1 MTLNRLGLAVVA
13 VLTWTAPSAAQT
25 AAADRSPLA
34 QKPEVAAALTVLDSW
49 IAATVAQRE
58 QPGLSIG
65 VVYDQELIW
74 AKGYGYA
81 DLERRVPT
89 TPSTI
94 YRIASISKLFTAT
107 AIMQL
112 RDAGKLRLDDPVSER
127 LPWFSIKK
135 TYDGGPPITIRHL
148 ITHTS
153 GLPRE
158 LIGVNWSD
166 LTFPGREALRRVLP
180 GQETVFAPATE
191 WKYSNLAVS
200 LAGEVVA
207 QVSGESWPQY
217 VERHILQPLGMTA
230 TRAVPARD
238 TPRLAIGYGRRVPGR
253 ARDVE
258 PYVDIGAEA
267 PAGNLASNVE
277 DLAKFVSLQFRDG
290 PSGGAQV
297 LQGSTLHEMH
307 RVQWLRPDWR
317 SGWALG
323 FSIRRVDDQVRVGH
337 TGSLPGHRTQIEIA
351 PAQKLGVIVLTNAN
365 DGDLFRYNDQ
375 AFVLLN
381 PAVAKAVAPPDT
393 PKVADA
399 AWQQYVG
406 RYAWKFAEMQ
416 IQILNGELTL
426 IVPEADNPWDGRLIL
441 KPVRAH
447 TFRMVAPGFTYGPIG
462 ELLTFEMDGKGKVA
476 RVRTPNSYWLPI
488 ETGGGDRP

>member
-158 LIGVNWSD
+158 LSGVNWSD

-191 WKYSNLAVS
+191 WKYSNTS
-200 LAGEVVA
+200 
-207 QVSGESWPQY
+207 S
-217 VERHILQPLGMTA
+217 A
-230 TRAVPARD
+230 T
-238 TPRLAIGYGRRVPGR
+238 
-253 ARDVE
+253 
-258 PYVDIGAEA
+258 
-267 PAGNLASNVE
+267 S
-277 DLAKFVSLQFRDG
+277 S
-290 PSGGAQV
+290 S
-297 LQGSTLHEMH
+297 
-307 RVQWLRPDWR
+307 R
-317 SGWALG
+317 SA
-323 FSIRRVDDQVRVGH
+323 
-337 TGSLPGHRTQIEIA
+337 
-351 PAQKLGVIVLTNAN
+351 
-365 DGDLFRYNDQ
+365 
-375 AFVLLN
+375 
-381 PAVAKAVAPPDT
+381 
-393 PKVADA
+393 
-399 AWQQYVG
+399 
-406 RYAWKFAEMQ
+406 
-416 IQILNGELTL
+416 
-426 IVPEADNPWDGRLIL
+426 
-441 KPVRAH
+441 
-447 TFRMVAPGFTYGPIG
+447 
-462 ELLTFEMDGKGKVA
+462 
-476 RVRTPNSYWLPI
+476 
-488 ETGGGDRP
+488 

>member
-13 VLTWTAPSAAQT
+13 ILTWTGPSAAQT

-34 QKPEVAAALTVLDSW
+34 RKPEVAAALTVLDSW

-81 DLERRVPT
+81 DVERRVPA

-127 LPWFSIKK
+127 LPWFSIKQ
-135 TYDGGPPITIRHL
+135 TYDGGPPITIRQL

-158 LIGVNWSD
+158 LSGVNWSD
-166 LTFPGREALRRVLP
+166 LTFPGREELRRVLP
-180 GQETVFAPATE
+180 GQATTFAPETE

-207 QVSGESWPQY
+207 QVSGETWPQY

-230 TRAVPARD
+230 TRAAPARD
-238 TPRLAIGYGRRVPGR
+238 TPGLAIGYGRRVPGR
-253 ARDVE
+253 ARGVE
-258 PYVDIGAEA
+258 PFVDTGAEA
-267 PAGNLASNVE
+267 PAANLASNVE
-277 DLAKFVSLQFRDG
+277 DLARFVSLQFREG

-297 LQGSTLHEMH
+297 LQGSTLREMQ

-317 SGWALG
+317 RGWALG
-323 FSIRRVDDQVRVGH
+323 FWIRRVDDQVRIGH
-337 TGSLPGHRTQIEIA
+337 TGSLPAIA
-351 PAQKLGVIVLTNAN
+351 PRSRSRRRRSSG
-365 DGDLFRYNDQ
+365 
-375 AFVLLN
+375 
-381 PAVAKAVAPPDT
+381 
-393 PKVADA
+393 
-399 AWQQYVG
+399 
-406 RYAWKFAEMQ
+406 
-416 IQILNGELTL
+416 
-426 IVPEADNPWDGRLIL
+426 
-441 KPVRAH
+441 
-447 TFRMVAPGFTYGPIG
+447 
-462 ELLTFEMDGKGKVA
+462 
-476 RVRTPNSYWLPI
+476 
-488 ETGGGDRP
+488 

>member
-1 MTLNRLGLAVVA
+1 MTLNRLGIVV
-13 VLTWTAPSAAQT
+13 VTILTWTAPSAAQT

-34 QKPEVAAALTVLDSW
+34 RKPDVAAALTVLDSW
-49 IAATVAQRE
+49 IAATVTQRE

-65 VVYDQELIW
+65 VVYDQDLIW

-81 DLERRVPT
+81 DVERRVPA

-112 RDAGKLRLDDPVSER
+112 RDAGKLRLDDAVSDR

-135 TYDGGPPITIRHL
+135 TYDGGPPITIRQL

-158 LIGVNWSD
+158 LSGVNWSD
-166 LTFPGREALRRVLP
+166 LTFPGREELRRVLP
-180 GQETVFAPATE
+180 GQETVFAPETE

-200 LAGEVVA
+200 LAGEIVA

-217 VERHILQPLGMTA
+217 VERHILQPLGMAA
-230 TRAVPARD
+230 TRTAPARAM
-238 TPRLAIGYGRRVPGR
+238 PALAIGYGRRVPGR

-297 LQGSTLHEMH
+297 LQGSTLREMQ
-307 RVQWLRPDWR
+307 RVQWLRSNWR
-317 SGWALG
+317 SGWGLG
-323 FSIRRVDDQVRVGH
+323 FMIRRVDDQVRIGH
-337 TGSLPGHRTQIEIA
+337 GGALPGHRTWIEVA
-351 PAQKLGVIVLTNAN
+351 PAQKLGVILLTNAN
-365 DGDLFRYNDQ
+365 DGDPERYVDQ

-381 PAVAKAVAPPDT
+381 PAVAKAVAPPDA
-393 PKVADA
+393 PKVADP

-406 RYAWKFAEMQ
+406 RYAWKFSEMQ
-416 IQILNGELTL
+416 IQILNGELTM
-426 IVPEADNPWDGRLIL
+426 IVPEADNLWDARMIL
-441 KPVRAH
+441 QPLGPR
-447 TFRMVAPGFTYGPIG
+447 TFRMVAPGFSVGPIG

-488 ETGGGDRP
+488 ETGGGERP